1 MTEQSASSRAHW
13 VASNVADQSRLLG
26 ISLLAIA
33 IWAVGVPMAFLASVQ
48 GSEVAG
54 VGLFV
59 TSCAVGLVLWISTF
73 TTIDRFRALSQSL
86 PEDISDAAWSRH
98 FQANPWFAFAFVF
111 TAVHIGILVGHGIVL
126 LG

>member
-1 MTEQSASSRAHW
+1 MTEQTASSRVHW
-13 VASNVADQSRLLG
+13 VASNVADQSRLVG
-26 ISLLAIA
+26 VSLLAVV
-33 IWAVGVPMAFLASVQ
+33 IWAVGIPMAFLASVHE
-48 GSEVAG
+48 SDVAG

-59 TSCAVGLVLWISTF
+59 ASCAVGLALWIILF
-73 TTIDRFRALSQSL
+73 TTVDRFRALAKSL
-86 PEDISDAAWSRH
+86 PEDISQMAFSIH

>member
-1 MTEQSASSRAHW
+1 MTEQTASSRVHW
-13 VASNVADQSRLLG
+13 VASNVADQSRLVG
-26 ISLLAIA
+26 ISLLAIV
-33 IWAVGVPMAFLASVQ
+33 IWAVGVPMAYLASVQ
-48 GSEVAG
+48 ESEVAG

-59 TSCAVGLVLWISTF
+59 ASCAVGLALWIITF
-73 TTIDRFRALSQSL
+73 TTIDRFRALSKSL
-86 PEDISDAAWSRH
+86 PEEISDTAWSRH

>member
-73 TTIDRFRALSQSL
+73 TTIDRFRALSKSL

>member
-1 MTEQSASSRAHW
+1 MIEQSGNSRVYW
-13 VASNVADQSRLLG
+13 VASNLADQSRFLG
-26 ISLLAIA
+26 IGLLAIA
-33 IWAVGVPMAFLASVQ
+33 IWAVGIPLAFMASVQ
-48 GSEVAG
+48 ESEVAG

-59 TSCAVGLVLWISTF
+59 ASCAVGLVLWISTF
-73 TTIDRFRALSQSL
+73 TTVDRFRALAKSL
-86 PEDISDAAWSRH
+86 PEDISDMAASHH